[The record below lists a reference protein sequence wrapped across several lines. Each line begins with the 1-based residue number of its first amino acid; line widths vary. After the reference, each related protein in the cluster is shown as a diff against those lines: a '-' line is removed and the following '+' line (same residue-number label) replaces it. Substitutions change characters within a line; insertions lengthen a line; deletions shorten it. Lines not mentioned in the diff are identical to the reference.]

1 MDFELTKQQ
10 EFLIKTVREFAE
22 KEIVPIENEI
32 EEKNRIPDELI
43 TKLGKL
49 GVLGIPVDKKYGG
62 MGGSYVDLSLAV
74 EEMARINGAVAFMV
88 AVNYLGVITIDHQG
102 TEEQKAKWLPR
113 LISGDG
119 LGAFS
124 FTEHST
130 GSDPKEIYA
139 TAKLDGD
146 YYIANG
152 RKGFTTAATYDGPI
166 ILFLRTGAVGEVT
179 AFVAEKNT
187 EGYSNP
193 VIWDL
198 AGLRGML
205 VADILLEDFKIPV
218 ENRLGNEGDGFSILL
233 DTISVGKVDV
243 ACAALGMA
251 QGALDEAIKYAK
263 EKTMRNRPIGT
274 FQMVQNEIAEMA
286 SQVEAARW
294 LLRRTMYLINDR
306 RHSLV
311 DAAIAKLFASQIA
324 NDVCRR
330 AMLVHGG
337 YGYTKD
343 FKIERIWRDAQ
354 FCSVVEGNEVIQ
366 KVLIARGLMKT

>member
-10 EFLIKTVREFAE
+10 NFLIKAVREFAE
-22 KEIVPIENEI
+22 KEIIPIEKEI
-32 EEKNRIPDELI
+32 EENNRIPDDLI
-43 TKLGKL
+43 PKLGKL
-49 GVLGIPVDKKYGG
+49 GALGIPVNKKYGG
-62 MGGSYVDLSLAV
+62 MGGSYVDLSIAV
-74 EEMARINGAVAFMV
+74 EELARINGAVAFMV

-119 LGAFS
+119 LGSFS

-139 TAKLDGD
+139 TAKLNGD
-146 YYIANG
+146 YYVANG
-152 RKGFTTAATYDGPI
+152 RKGFTTAATYDGPV
-166 ILFLRTGAVGEVT
+166 ILFLRTGEPGNVT

-205 VADILLEDFKIPV
+205 VADIGLEDFKIPV
-218 ENRLGNEGDGFSILL
+218 ENRLSKEGDGFSILL

-263 EKTMRNRPIGT
+263 EKTRRNKPIGT
-274 FQMVQNEIAEMA
+274 LQMIQNEIAEMA
-286 SQVEAARW
+286 SQIEAARW

-311 DAAIAKLFASQIA
+311 DAANAKLFASQMA

-366 KVLIARGLMKT
+366 KVLIARGLMKL

>member
-1 MDFELTKQQ
+1 MDFELTRQQ
-10 EFLIKTVREFAE
+10 QFLIKTVREFAE

-32 EEKNRIPDELI
+32 EEKNWIPDELI
-43 TKLGKL
+43 AKLGKL

-102 TEEQKAKWLPR
+102 TEEQKTKWLPR

-130 GSDPKEIYA
+130 GSDPKEIYV

-263 EKTMRNRPIGT
+263 EKTMRNKPIGT

-294 LLRRTMYLINDR
+294 LLRRTMYLINDS

-366 KVLIARGLMKT
+366 KVLIARGLMKI